1 MSIDYNKNTYVK
13 IDNFS
18 NVVNEIPSHKA
29 RGEGNQSTIYKEL
42 WELIYKLALHHPEWQ
57 FVGEDS
63 WYDMSK
69 DAFVVKRLRI
79 YEGEDLMGSVSIETW
94 REPKFEIRNQRINAV
109 MAKRNHKSTK
119 DVNKAIKI
127 VEEFFKS
134 KTLTER
140 VNEAVNAVGGAVS
153 SKAWTA
159 TREFNTVMEK
169 LSPVLAT
176 YITSNMD
183 TLRPTLQAYGAPP
196 AALDMLTEKNENRKV
211 METLNRSRQNST
223 GTTVLLHGDKYVLM
237 RDTNPLVPEVV
248 TAAQLSDGMRCKLG
262 VLKVVDDEA
271 VIESIGMRI
280 NPTMFYLLP

>member
-1 MSIDYNKNTYVK
+1 MSIDYNQNTYVK

-29 RGEGNQSTIYKEL
+29 RGDGNQSTIYGQL

-63 WYDMSK
+63 WYDTSK

-79 YEGEDLMGSVSIETW
+79 YEGPDMLGSVCIDTW
-94 REPKFEIRNQRINAV
+94 REPKFEIRNHRINSV

-119 DVNKAIKI
+119 DVGKAVKI

-140 VNEAVNAVGGAVS
+140 VNEAVNAVGNAVS
-153 SKAWTA
+153 TKTWTA

-176 YITSNMD
+176 YVILHMENV
-183 TLRPTLQAYGAPP
+183 RPILEAYGAPSS
-196 AALDMLTEKNENRKV
+196 ALDMLTEKNENRKV
-211 METLNRSRQNST
+211 LETLNCSRQNST

-248 TAAQLSDGMRCKLG
+248 TAAQLSDDMRGKLG